1 MPLWM
6 VLLGEVIISDTEI
19 VVPYSS
25 IVKYGSLL
33 VVPLT
38 IGIIINRFLPR
49 VSKFLVKIMKPL
61 ALFLILFILICGIW
75 SQFFMIK
82 LIDWKIAVV
91 GFALPWLGFAFGCL
105 FSKLCKRERKDI
117 IAIAIE
123 TGIQNTGM
131 AIFMLWFTLDHPAG
145 DLAAVVPVAVAT
157 LTPFPLLTALV
168 YYNLRARFLKPEP
181 KEKEMVDMKKDKE
194 VIASLVNDKEDN
206 NQNLRSESSMKLII
220 NEEIIKA

>member
-1 MPLWM
+1 ML
-6 VLLGEVIISDTEI
+6 I
-19 VVPYSS
+19 
-25 IVKYGSLL
+25 
-33 VVPLT
+33 VPLL
-38 IGIIINRFLPR
+38 IGVSIRKCLPK
-49 VSKFLVKIMKPL
+49 VADCMVKIMKPL
-61 ALFLILFILICGIW
+61 ALFLILFILVCGIW

-82 LIDWKIAVV
+82 LIDWKVAVV

-105 FSKLCKRERKDI
+105 FSKLCRRERKDI
-117 IAIAIE
+117 IAIAVE

-157 LTPFPLLTALV
+157 LTPFPLLAALV
-168 YYNLRARFLKPEP
+168 YYNIKNRLCPTEP
-181 KEKEMVDMKKDKE
+181 KEKEMVDMKQDKE
-194 VIASLVNDKEDN
+194 MIASLVNDKEDN